1 MDYDFDQLFA
11 LRTYYEENNG
21 YINDEIDIIKLIKTD
36 LIDNGMTNTEAN
48 KLLQEFYE
56 SFGITL
62 KAEELEDIRTI
73 EEIGN
78 RFINSLMH
86 GFNVPNVNNHN
97 NIPSNNQT
105 MNYVIQRNLS
115 DSKNKKCKN
124 INCKKNKDLIAE
136 SKNEDLIT
144 KNEDLITESKNEDLI
159 TKNEDLIA
167 ESKNE
172 DLIAESKNEDLIAE
186 SKNEDLISENED
198 SSSENEDSSSENE
211 DDCSCIND
219 DEDTYEEYNNYNTY
233 NNYQTINFGF
243 NSLINNQ
250 SFIQTPISHNNV
262 FSDFSM
268 DYLISELLVNN
279 ISTEDVVCTL
289 DEKDKE
295 NLKKIKLDNDLDD
308 KCNVC
313 MDQMKKEEEVL
324 ILPCK
329 HSFHTVCIEEWLTK
343 YNYICPIC
351 KQEVGKPKY
360 NI

>member
-144 KNEDLITESKNEDLI
+144 K
-159 TKNEDLIA
+159 
-167 ESKNE
+167 
-172 DLIAESKNEDLIAE
+172 
-186 SKNEDLISENED
+186 NED